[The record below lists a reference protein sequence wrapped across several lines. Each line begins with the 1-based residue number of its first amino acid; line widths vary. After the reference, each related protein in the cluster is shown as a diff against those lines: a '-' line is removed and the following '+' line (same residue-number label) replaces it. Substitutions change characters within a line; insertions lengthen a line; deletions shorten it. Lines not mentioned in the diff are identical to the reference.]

1 LEQHQALRVVMQANP
16 EYLYNRLRF
25 NEASATYGAASL
37 AIQPLLRRWLS
48 GEQASRLAEW
58 LIRVIV
64 AYWTSPAPYLEL
76 SDPASVATFYGRHM
90 AAGVAAIA
98 EGSN

>member
-1 LEQHQALRVVMQANP
+1 MQSNP

-37 AIQPLLRRWLS
+37 AVQPLLRRWLS
-48 GEQASRLAEW
+48 WEQASRLAEW

-64 AYWTSPAPYLEL
+64 TYWTSPAPYLEL
-76 SDPASVATFYGRHM
+76 SNPASVATFYGGHM

-98 EGSN
+98 DGSN